1 MKYYIILWITIIGL
15 TIYLIRDVTAD
26 TYIHN
31 VTRPIVI
38 DLEMKIDGQPVS
50 FGECTNTGK
59 CQPVPAGYVLSIKP
73 GHEQAKIRK
82 AGKPLCK

>member
-1 MKYYIILWITIIGL
+1 MKYYIILWLTVIGL
-15 TIYLIRDVTAD
+15 TIYLIRNVTAD

-38 DLEMKIDGQPVS
+38 DLEMKVDGQPVS
-50 FGECTNTGK
+50 FSKCASAK
-59 CQPVPAGYVLSIKP
+59 CQPCPAGYVC
-73 GHEQAKIRK
+73 KIRPGMEQTNIRA

>member
-1 MKYYIILWITIIGL
+1 MKTYIILLLMIIGL

-38 DLEMKIDGQPVS
+38 DLEMKVDGQPVS
-50 FGECTNTGK
+50 FSKCASTK

-73 GHEQAKIRK
+73 GHEQAEIRK